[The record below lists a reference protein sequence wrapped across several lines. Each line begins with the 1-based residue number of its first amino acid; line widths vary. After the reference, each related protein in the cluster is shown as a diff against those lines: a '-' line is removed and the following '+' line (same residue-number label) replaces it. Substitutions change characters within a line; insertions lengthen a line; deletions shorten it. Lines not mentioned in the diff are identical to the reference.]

1 MNILHAINNIIQ
13 KDRKRSIALFML
25 RRKIY
30 HKKPHPNHLASLKP
44 RA

>member
-13 KDRKRSIALFML
+13 KDRKRSTALYML
-25 RRKIY
+25 RRKIT
-30 HKKPHPNHLASLKP
+30 HKKPHPNLSQSLKP